1 MRDIPLAEAQQRL
14 PDLLDAAAEGAEVI
28 ISRGDGAAFRL
39 IPVIAPTPV
48 FGSARGRVRM
58 SDDFD
63 APVEG
68 FEPYA
73 P

>member
-14 PDLLDAAAEGAEVI
+14 PDLLDAAAEGADVI

-39 IPVIAPTPV
+39 IPVITPTPV